1 MALSK
6 PKDNDAMRELTS
18 AKTVKEDVALL
29 MAPYIN
35 FEHFLVPAPLSI
47 CVLGTYLPITPCS
60 HFLLGRKQFYN
71 GCL

>member
-47 CVLGTYLPITPCS
+47 CVLGTYY
-60 HFLLGRKQFYN
+60 LLHPAGRA
-71 GCL
+71 LTSD